1 MYLGSSPG
9 NIQQLSFYDAIRGEL
24 YRDFADPIAMAGRTL
39 VEGLFGIQPDALN
52 NKLVIK
58 PGFPSGWDHA
68 SIETPDI
75 LFDFKR
81 NDSSGKYFIKQNFSK
96 LLSVKLVLP
105 AWKGSIKTIL
115 VNGKNV
121 KWKVVPDNVGMPLI
135 EIDLPSLKNYEI
147 EILWSGNKIINV
159 PLTKEVK
166 NGKNFTLNF
175 SGLKLLK
182 VYDPQK
188 TVSKILLSSNRLTAT
203 ANDKLGA
210 RTIFIKVA
218 KESFTWWQP
227 VHLNIMPKPFNY
239 KLDETITNSTGGP
252 RHEKID
258 LKNYFNDK
266 VTNIFKNQYLSPRPS
281 VPTLQLPTQGIGNWA
296 YPMATAN
303 IVDSGLRKRAGP
315 GNEIITSDGIAFSTP
330 SDFNKKNILFT
341 SMWDNYPD
349 SATIPLSGKSSYAYF
364 LLAGST
370 NPMQS
375 RMINGEIVI
384 HYKDG
389 SIDKLELKNPE
400 NWWPIEQDYYT
411 DGFAFTTGEEKPLRL
426 YLRSGIDTRDF
437 KDFVPIRGFSNFGVD
452 GGAATILDLPLNKN
466 KELKSLVIRS
476 IANDVVIGLMALTL
490 LR

>member
-1 MYLGSSPG
+1 M
-9 NIQQLSFYDAIRGEL
+9 
-24 YRDFADPIAMAGRTL
+24 
-39 VEGLFGIQPDALN
+39 N
-52 NKLVIK
+52 N
-58 PGFPSGWDHA
+58 
-68 SIETPDI
+68 
-75 LFDFKR
+75 
-81 NDSSGKYFIKQNFSK
+81 
-96 LLSVKLVLP
+96 
-105 AWKGSIKTIL
+105 
-115 VNGKNV
+115 
-121 KWKVVPDNVGMPLI
+121 
-135 EIDLPSLKNYEI
+135 EI
-147 EILWSGNKIINV
+147 EILWAGNKIINA
-159 PLTKEVK
+159 PLTKEVT

-175 SGLKLLK
+175 NGLKLLK

-188 TVSKILLSSNRLTAT
+188 VVSKILLNSNTITAT
-203 ANDKLGA
+203 PNDKLGA

-218 KESFTWWQP
+218 KGSFTWWQP
-227 VHLNIMPKPFNY
+227 VHLNIMPKPFNF
-239 KLDETITNSTGGP
+239 KSDESITISTGGP
-252 RHEKID
+252 QYEKID
-258 LKNYFNDK
+258 LSNYFNDK

-315 GNEIITSDGIAFSTP
+315 RNEIITSDGIAFSTP

-375 RMINGEIVI
+375 RMINGEIII

-426 YLRSGIDTRDF
+426 YLKSGIDTRDF
-437 KDFVPIRGFSNFGVD
+437 KDFVPIRGFSNFGID
-452 GGAATILDLPLNKN
+452 GGAATILELPLNKD

>member
-1 MYLGSSPG
+1 
-9 NIQQLSFYDAIRGEL
+9 
-24 YRDFADPIAMAGRTL
+24 
-39 VEGLFGIQPDALN
+39 
-52 NKLVIK
+52 
-58 PGFPSGWDHA
+58 
-68 SIETPDI
+68 
-75 LFDFKR
+75 
-81 NDSSGKYFIKQNFSK
+81 
-96 LLSVKLVLP
+96 
-105 AWKGSIKTIL
+105 L
-115 VNGKNV
+115 VNGKNA
-121 KWKVVPDNVGMPLI
+121 KWKPIPDNVGMPLI
-135 EIDLPSLKNYEI
+135 EIDLPSSMNNEI
-147 EILWSGNKIINV
+147 EILWTGNKIING
-159 PLTKEVK
+159 PFSKEVT

-175 SGLKLLK
+175 NGLKLLK

-188 TVSKILLSSNRLTAT
+188 VVSKILLNSNTIKAT
-203 ANDKLGA
+203 ANDKVGA

-218 KESFTWWQP
+218 KGSFTWWQP
-227 VHLNIMPKPFNY
+227 VHLNIMLKPYIF
-239 KLDETITNSTGGP
+239 KFESITSSTIGP
-252 RHEKID
+252 QYEKIN
-258 LKNYFNDK
+258 LRNYFNDK

-303 IVDSGLRKRAGP
+303 IVDSGLRKRAGVN
-315 GNEIITSDGIAFSTP
+315 NEIITSDSIAFSTP
-330 SDFNKKNILFT
+330 SDFRDNNILFT

-375 RMINGEIVI
+375 RMVNGEIVI

-389 SIDKLELKNPE
+389 SSDKLELKNPE

-411 DGFAFTTGEEKPLRL
+411 DGFAFTTDEEKPLRL

-437 KDFVPIRGFSNFGVD
+437 KDFVPIRGFSNFGID
-452 GGAATILDLPLNKN
+452 GGAATILDLPLNEK

-476 IANDVVIGLMALTL
+476 IANDVMIGLMAVTL